1 MRMKRDEVK
10 KGSPTNQPTKLSSVR
25 SIWLREAGKGGIRHE
40 NNLIFKKQLFPSKS
54 LNIFKTFNAFFC
66 FKNMWGLVKS
76 ISKDREM
83 PALPDLH
90 ALPLSSFGGGGTHK
104 TQDRSEEKKVFR
116 SAGGQQ
122 QKRQGTAII
131 TSFPPTWA
139 NKKDPLCDPFFE
151 WGKHSL
157 SPPWGMSPQSAF
169 DDFLLYLSGNAG
181 NQKKKWRQRR
191 KRHSDAFIPTQARR
205 IWERN
210 FIFFLLYLPT
220 CNFHQIFL
228 KILAQ
233 EK

>member
-1 MRMKRDEVK
+1 
-10 KGSPTNQPTKLSSVR
+10 
-25 SIWLREAGKGGIRHE
+25 
-40 NNLIFKKQLFPSKS
+40 
-54 LNIFKTFNAFFC
+54 
-66 FKNMWGLVKS
+66 MWGLVKS
-76 ISKDREM
+76 ISKIERW
-83 PALPDLH
+83 LRCLTYT
-90 ALPLSSFGGGGTHK
+90 LSLSRRWN
-104 TQDRSEEKKVFR
+104 TQDTRQIGRKKGF
-116 SAGGQQ
+116 SLCGGQR